1 MQILAIT
8 LDKPFFRF
16 ALLEK
21 TKKRLSIVYLKSFP
35 MSDLEGVKQ
44 LYKTSF
50 KGKICTGLSA
60 KNLLMRSLEFQ
71 SNSRKHLEQMIEFQA
86 DATSHLNEEDV
97 LSIPYVIDQNKE
109 KTNAL
114 LFTATRLGIR
124 EQLEIFQ
131 KIQIQPDSMTA
142 NPFALIHFIQW
153 KAPHLQDAF
162 IVDLGSEEWTC
173 VCMEGGQLK
182 KFHSIP
188 GGIEVLLE
196 ALWEDR
202 KKVMIPKEISGIA
215 KQIDLLQLQ
224 ANLNSEFS
232 EKMLSIRKEFSRVI
246 YSFFKSF
253 GQKPIFFTGRVDA
266 FGQLQEFLEELIG
279 DCVSSNLLDDIP
291 KEEQKHAMAIGLALS
306 YGQKKPEFLQDE
318 FFPKKKWEK
327 LGLTSLYLCMISIL
341 FACGIVGFS
350 KLTLESHNQR
360 MITSL
365 HSTLNDWDQQLAKE
379 VFMTPDEEQIL
390 ERWNKVSKKF
400 SKEYPYILHCPKVTD
415 VLAWIYQHP
424 CIVGTQKDADPIF
437 IQSIR
442 YKLISYPNL
451 KAPKD
456 PYLAK
461 IELEFKTDSPLSA
474 RKFHEA
480 IYHGDGWADP
490 TEEIQWEA
498 TDHIYR
504 IAFMLRNEKNA

>member
-16 ALLEK
+16 ALLER
-21 TKKRLSIVYLKSFP
+21 TKKRISIVYLKSFS
-35 MSDLEGVKQ
+35 MSDIEGVKQ
-44 LYKTSF
+44 LYKASF

-86 DATSHLNEEDV
+86 DATSHLNEKEV
-97 LSIPYVIDQNKE
+97 LSIPHVFEQTKE
-109 KTNAL
+109 KTNAM
-114 LFTATRLGIR
+114 LFTATRSGIR
-124 EQLEIFQ
+124 EQLETLQ
-131 KIQIQPDSMTA
+131 KIHIQPDSMTA
-142 NPFALIHFIQW
+142 NPLALIHFFQW
-153 KAPHLQDAF
+153 KAPHLHDAF

-182 KFHSIP
+182 KFHSLP
-188 GGIEVLLE
+188 GGIESLLE

-224 ANLNSEFS
+224 PTLNSEFS

-246 YSFFKSF
+246 YSFFKTF

-266 FGQLQEFLEELIG
+266 FGGLEEFLEELIG
-279 DCVSSNLLDDIP
+279 DCVSSNLLEEIP
-291 KEEQKHAMAIGLALS
+291 KEEKKHAMSIGLALS
-306 YGQKKPEFLQDE
+306 YGQRSVDFLQDE
-318 FFPKKKWEK
+318 FFPKKRWEK
-327 LGLTSLYLCMISIL
+327 MGLASLYLCLISIL
-341 FACGIVGFS
+341 FACGITGFS
-350 KLTLESHNQR
+350 KVLLESNNQR

-365 HSTLNDWDQQLAKE
+365 QSTLNHWDRQLAKE
-379 VFMTPDEEQIL
+379 IFITQDEGEIL
-390 ERWNKVSKKF
+390 ERWNKVTKKF
-400 SKEYPYILHCPKVTD
+400 SKEYPFLLHYPKVSE

-424 CIVGTQKDADPIF
+424 CILGTQKDADPIF

-442 YKLISYPNL
+442 YHLISYPNL
-451 KAPKD
+451 DAPKD

-461 IELEFKTDSPLSA
+461 IELEFKTDSPLNA

-490 TEEIQWEA
+490 NEEIQWEA

-504 IAFMLRNEKNA
+504 ISFMLRNEKNA